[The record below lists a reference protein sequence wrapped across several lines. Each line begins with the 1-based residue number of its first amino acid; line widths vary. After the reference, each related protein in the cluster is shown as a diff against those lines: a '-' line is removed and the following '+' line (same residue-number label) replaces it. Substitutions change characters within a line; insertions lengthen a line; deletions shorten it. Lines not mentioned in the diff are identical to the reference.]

1 MAQLA
6 AQVAHNISSNVT
18 PDQVLLA
25 WVKKRMGSGVVVTQ
39 SSKEFR
45 LKGYLVAGDLLLGD
59 KDAAAIDDAG
69 ARGDG
74 DAHIS

>member
-1 MAQLA
+1 
-6 AQVAHNISSNVT
+6 VT

-39 SSKEFR
+39 SSKKFR
-45 LKGYLVAGDLLLGD
+45 LEGFLAAGDLLLSD
-59 KDAAAIDDAG
+59 EDAATIDNAG

-74 DAHIS
+74 DSHNS